1 MASLRSVAKNARER
15 QETAINRCGSRE
27 NELYRSHEQVL
38 TWSDPVHFVNYCFD
52 SCINKFGQSIEN
64 LTASWH
70 KTMTDISNSWT
81 I

>member
-1 MASLRSVAKNARER
+1 MASLCSVAKNARER
-15 QETAINRCGSRE
+15 QKTAINRCGSRE

-52 SCINKFGQSIEN
+52 SCINKFGQCIEN

-70 KTMTDISNSWT
+70 KTITGMPNAYT